1 MFTVYKMTFYL
12 KFLSLTVKVE
22 RNRNKIDNLKIIINL
37 LTGSKS
43 YLKRHLKK
51 KIIFEDCRITA
62 E

>member
-1 MFTVYKMTFYL
+1 MFMVYKMTFYL

-43 YLKRHLKK
+43 YLKRHLKRK
-51 KIIFEDCRITA
+51 
-62 E
+62 